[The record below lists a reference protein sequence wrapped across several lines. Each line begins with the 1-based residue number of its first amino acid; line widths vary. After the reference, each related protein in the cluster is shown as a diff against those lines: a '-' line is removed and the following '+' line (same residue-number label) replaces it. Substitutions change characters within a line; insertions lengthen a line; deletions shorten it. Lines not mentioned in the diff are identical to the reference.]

1 MKRYPLLAC
10 IILFALT
17 GCAGNRPVPGPPEEY
32 VEVDN
37 PAATMSPSA
46 PATIWVPRRYVE
58 SGVPRGGELVK
69 KGYEA
74 ATGKSGETPS
84 PPATGGEPHSYP
96 RYYRVVSVE
105 KERVCFTAERGVGL
119 KPGVKLPVHRG
130 GSVVEGIGFV
140 PGPLVGA
147 VTITDPGAAGAACGT
162 LGEGGAARVNDLVR
176 VE

>member
-1 MKRYPLLAC
+1 MKTYFLLVCLFLIPLA
-10 IILFALT
+10 

-58 SGVPRGGELVK
+58 SGIPRGGELVK

-74 ATGKSGETPS
+74 ATRGAGEAPSTPAKAEES
-84 PPATGGEPHSYP
+84 HAYA

-105 KERVCFTAERGVGL
+105 KEKVCFNADRSA
-119 KPGVKLPVHRG
+119 GVKQGAKLRLYRG

-140 PGPLVGA
+140 PGALVGT
-147 VTITDPGAAGAACGT
+147 VTISDPGGPGSTCGNIEQG
-162 LGEGGAARVNDLVR
+162 GEARVNDLVK